1 MAEVFFEN
9 PPVLTGTAEEQAK
22 QLYNYLFTVS
32 DKLNAA
38 MNSIGTEQMDEQTK
52 MAIVSAAGNAEETQK
67 AKDSLKSLIIKTAEK
82 INVVMDEL
90 RSTLQSNIEA
100 VSDEFGVYRQS
111 ITEEITETAMG
122 VLREFDITER
132 IEGLETDTAAFSQR
146 INQYIYTGVVE
157 TTGGLQKVG
166 IAIGEGVTAYDQ
178 DGNPYLNNEQKMATF
193 TMDELAFWQG
203 STKVAY
209 ITNNILH
216 IPKGEITDYMKIGNF
231 MLKALENGAMA
242 IIKA

>member
-178 DGNPYLNNEQKMATF
+178 DGNPYLNTNRKSATF
-193 TMDELAFWQG
+193 TMDRLSFWQG
-203 STKVAY
+203 ETEVAY
-209 ITNNILH
+209 FSDRIFH
-216 IPKGEITDYMKIGNF
+216 IAMGEITKELRMGNHVWKIMK
-231 MLKALENGAMA
+231 NGAMA

>member
-9 PPVLTGTAEEQAK
+9 PPVMTGTPEEQTK
-22 QLYNYLFTVS
+22 QLYNYLFTIS

-38 MNSIGTEQMDEQTK
+38 MNSIGTDQMDDETR
-52 MAIVSAAGNAEETQK
+52 MTIVSARANAEETQK
-67 AKDSLKSLIIKTAEK
+67 AKETLKSLIIKTAEK

-100 VSDEFGVYRQS
+100 VSDEFGSYRQS
-111 ITEEITETAMG
+111 ITEQITETAMG
-122 VLREFDITER
+122 VLREFDIEER
-132 IEGLETDTAAFSQR
+132 IEGLETDTAAFTQR

-157 TTGGLQKVG
+157 TTGGVQKVG

-178 DGNPYLNNEQKMATF
+178 NGNPYLNNEQKMATF

-231 MLKALENGAMA
+231 MLKALENSAMA